1 MRVATALVAF
11 ALVAFAHATTP
22 TPSVTQRPRVGGGVV
37 YTLTLDGVTATI
49 TTDGDGG
56 VYARTPKG
64 EIYEM
69 GDDEKSTLKV
79 VFDYVV
85 KELKQIKNKG

>member
-1 MRVATALVAF
+1 MRVAT

-49 TTDGDGG
+49 ATDGDGG

>member
-49 TTDGDGG
+49 ATDGDGG